1 MSQKIHSNNYE
12 KELLN
17 IISEYPP
24 KIYSVK
30 QQNKNICIN
39 FIPMGLDIET
49 STIYERD
56 DKGKVIE
63 HFSFMYIWQLSVY
76 DHTFIGR
83 TYDDLK
89 IMIDCILKHI
99 CSRHYKTIIFIQN
112 QSYEF
117 SFLAR
122 FFEKYYELSIFS
134 RKKRHPMKF
143 TINDNIIFLDSYL
156 LTGFNLSKIADV
168 YTNIHK
174 LVGEL
179 DYSKIRLPITTMSEQ
194 ELEYCINDVQILS
207 KYAEYYEKNY
217 LTIGFMPMTSTMIA
231 SRVVSKKVKE
241 LHVSKEVYQLMQSC
255 YPSSRQEY
263 EYIIS
268 FFTGAYTHGMLYNLF
283 QTHEN
288 CLKFDVDSEYPYAFM
303 LPEYPIGKFR
313 KLSLQSNSK
322 ETINN
327 VLENFACLIDC
338 TFHNIKTKTG
348 VTIFSKNKIISYG
361 NAVWDNGRLYSA
373 DFIRVRIT
381 QIDIQTADLHYSW
394 DKLVYNDIS
403 FAKKGYLPK
412 YFRLSIAE
420 LYDAKNQLKEPAKHD
435 ENIQIEYME
444 RKKELNGQYGSC
456 VCKLQFTELLYQS
469 GWIEKEK
476 DIDFSKIKISKNKL
490 PQWGVFCTSISRNII
505 LSAVAKLKHG
515 NEKIIKNYLYSDT
528 DSIAV
533 KNKPYVLE
541 IFNKIN
547 AERKEYNQKWI
558 EELNLKELFPNTD
571 FSKMGTFDNET
582 YNSKTKQLEP
592 LKRFKTLGSK
602 RYIVEKF
609 DGTIETTVAGM
620 RKKAFIEYCEKN
632 NLDFFQTFDDK
643 LILSYDDADKLTTY
657 YCDDIVTK
665 EVTDYLVNKQKVT
678 SYGYV
683 SLIPTTFGITIS
695 DALKLLAVEKGD
707 NLI

>member
-1 MSQKIHSNNYE
+1 MFQKIHSSDYE

-17 IISEYPP
+17 IISEYPQ

-39 FIPMGLDIET
+39 FLPMGLDIET

-56 DKGKVIE
+56 EKGKVIE

-89 IMIDCILKHI
+89 IMIDCVLKNI
-99 CSRHYKTIIFIQN
+99 CHKHYKTIIFIQN

-122 FFEKYYELSIFS
+122 YFEQYYDLSIFS

-143 TINDNIIFLDSYL
+143 TLNDNIIFLDSYL
-156 LTGFNLSKIADV
+156 LTGFNLAKIADV
-168 YTNIHK
+168 YTDIHK

-179 DYSKIRLPITTMSEQ
+179 DYSKIRLPITQISTQ

-322 ETINN
+322 ETIDN
-327 VLENFACLIDC
+327 VLENFSCLIDC
-338 TFHNIKTKTG
+338 TFHNIKKKTG
-348 VTIFSKNKIISYG
+348 VTI
-361 NAVWDNGRLYSA
+361 
-373 DFIRVRIT
+373 
-381 QIDIQTADLHYSW
+381 
-394 DKLVYNDIS
+394 
-403 FAKKGYLPK
+403 
-412 YFRLSIAE
+412 
-420 LYDAKNQLKEPAKHD
+420 
-435 ENIQIEYME
+435 
-444 RKKELNGQYGSC
+444 
-456 VCKLQFTELLYQS
+456 
-469 GWIEKEK
+469 
-476 DIDFSKIKISKNKL
+476 
-490 PQWGVFCTSISRNII
+490 
-505 LSAVAKLKHG
+505 
-515 NEKIIKNYLYSDT
+515 
-528 DSIAV
+528 
-533 KNKPYVLE
+533 
-541 IFNKIN
+541 
-547 AERKEYNQKWI
+547 
-558 EELNLKELFPNTD
+558 
-571 FSKMGTFDNET
+571 
-582 YNSKTKQLEP
+582 
-592 LKRFKTLGSK
+592 
-602 RYIVEKF
+602 
-609 DGTIETTVAGM
+609 
-620 RKKAFIEYCEKN
+620 
-632 NLDFFQTFDDK
+632 
-643 LILSYDDADKLTTY
+643 
-657 YCDDIVTK
+657 
-665 EVTDYLVNKQKVT
+665 
-678 SYGYV
+678 
-683 SLIPTTFGITIS
+683 
-695 DALKLLAVEKGD
+695 
-707 NLI
+707 